1 MHTHTVHIH
10 GHVYDKEVSII
21 IPIGP
26 GKPGGPA
33 SPLKPLSPFS
43 PGGPGGPLKNKLQLL
58 IIVLKHR
65 QNEPIY

>member
-43 PGGPGGPLKNKLQLL
+43 PGGPGGPLKK
-58 IIVLKHR
+58 
-65 QNEPIY
+65 